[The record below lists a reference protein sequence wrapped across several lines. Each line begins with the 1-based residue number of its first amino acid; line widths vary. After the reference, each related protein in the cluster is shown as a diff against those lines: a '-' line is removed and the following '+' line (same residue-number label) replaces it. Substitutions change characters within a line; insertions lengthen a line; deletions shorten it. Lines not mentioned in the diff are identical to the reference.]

1 MANTT
6 YDVNDLYFCK
16 YATAESIKLINLKE
30 LVIKATNRKAGLFV
44 KLNEKEYM
52 HVLTG
57 QVMKVN
63 VKPALG
69 QTWIRDVKPL
79 SYFVDKSKKLST
91 EQIEVLEQRV
101 NDKQAKLKRTPASYF
116 ER

>member
-1 MANTT
+1 MPSTT
-6 YDVNDLYFCK
+6 YDVIDLYFCK
-16 YATAESIKLINLKE
+16 YATAESIKPINLKE
-30 LVIKATNRKAGLFV
+30 IIIKATNKKAGLFI
-44 KLNEKEYM
+44 KLNDKEYM

-57 QVMKVN
+57 KVMKVN

-91 EQIEVLEQRV
+91 DQIAVLEQRV
-101 NDKQAKLKRTPASYF
+101 NDKNAKLKRTTASYF